1 MFKNWHVM
9 RDIKGNYKYF
19 HGDLSDYEPWEI
31 GDYIEVLESEYT
43 AEDILYLTDL
53 IASDNGLSNA
63 SFIFTNILNILRKIY
78 ISDSEKEKKFALE
91 LKDIVLRNI

>member
-1 MFKNWHVM
+1 MNLG
-9 RDIKGNYKYF
+9 RQG
-19 HGDLSDYEPWEI
+19 E
-31 GDYIEVLESEYT
+31 YIEVPESEYT
-43 AEDILYLTDL
+43 VEDILYLTDL

-63 SFIFTNILNILRKIY
+63 SFIFTNILNILRETY

>member
-1 MFKNWHVM
+1 MVICPLMNLE
-9 RDIKGNYKYF
+9 RQG
-19 HGDLSDYEPWEI
+19 E
-31 GDYIEVLESEYT
+31 YIEVPESEYT

-53 IASDNGLSNA
+53 IASGNGLSNA